1 MPLRSLDDAL
11 NAIRTEHDKGKA
23 LLGKEFD
30 EHLLE
35 KDKVLLRKRRHFAD
49 PITGY
54 TDAELEALLNAC
66 RERSYAIGIDVIRK
80 LLSLSKKKRK
90 AVQRVVVEGRMSS
103 RQVQALI
110 KNKHGGPRR
119 TNVGRKPID
128 LTSTEAALKGLRDLA
143 SRYLAAIRLLQ
154 QSHER
159 KELTLPKKL
168 PKSLSLAESH
178 CEELLSLIERC

>member
-1 MPLRSLDDAL
+1 MPSKSLDEAL
-11 NAIRTEHDKGKA
+11 NDIRAEHTRGKA
-23 LLGKEFD
+23 YVGKELD
-30 EHLLE
+30 GQLTESE
-35 KDKVLLRKRRHFAD
+35 KVLLRKRRHFAD

-54 TDAELEALLNAC
+54 SDAELEELLQSC
-66 RERSYAIGIDVIRK
+66 RDQSYPIGIVAIRK

>member
-1 MPLRSLDDAL
+1 MSSRSLEKAL
-11 NAIRTEHDKGKA
+11 NLIRSEHTKGKA
-23 LLGKEFD
+23 YVGKKINNELS
-30 EHLLE
+30 ETE
-35 KDKVLLRKRRHFAD
+35 KVLLRKSRRFAD

-54 TDAELEALLNAC
+54 SDEELEALLNAC
-66 RERSYAIGIDVIRK
+66 RERSYAIGVDVIRK
-80 LLSLSKKKRK
+80 LLSLPKNERK
-90 AVQRVVVEGRMSS
+90 VVQRVVVKGRMSS

-110 KNKHGGPRR
+110 KSKHGGPRR

-128 LTSTEAALKGLRDLA
+128 LTSTDAALKGLRDLT
-143 SRYLAAIRLLQ
+143 SHYLTAIRLLQ